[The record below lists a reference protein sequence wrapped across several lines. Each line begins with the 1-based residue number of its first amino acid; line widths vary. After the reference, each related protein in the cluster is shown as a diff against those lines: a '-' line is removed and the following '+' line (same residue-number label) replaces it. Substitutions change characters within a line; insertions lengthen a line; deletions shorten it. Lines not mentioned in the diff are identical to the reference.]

1 MSINPIVIIGGEP
14 QSVFIEILLKS
25 IKRKHLPIILISS
38 EDILIK
44 NIKKFNFKTKFN
56 YLNKDL
62 TNLNKNKINLININY
77 NKFSFLKKT
86 ITTESNNFIDLS
98 FKKALEVINR
108 IKCSGLINGPI
119 SKKTFLKGKFK
130 GITEFLAK
138 KTNSDDP
145 VMLIYN
151 RKLSVC
157 PLTTH
162 LPISKVSGKVKKK
175 LIIDKIKKIDFFY
188 KNILKT
194 SPKIAVTGLNPHCES
209 FDKDNKEKKEII
221 PAIKYLKRIRINVEG
236 PYSPDTIF
244 LKENTKRFDVIVG
257 MYHDQVLGPMKTLYG
272 FKAINITI
280 GLPFIRISPDHGPN
294 IQMLGKNKSDP
305 SSLLES
311 IRFLKKYAR

>member
-1 MSINPIVIIGGEP
+1 MSFNPIVIIGGEP

-98 FKKALEVINR
+98 FKKALEVINK

-162 LPISKVSGKVKKK
+162 LPISKVSRKVKKK
-175 LIIDKIKKIDFFY
+175 LIVDKVKKIYFFY

-194 SPKIAVTGLNPHCES
+194 NPRIAVTGLNPHCES

-221 PAIKYLKRIRINVEG
+221 PAIKYLKKIRINVEG

>member
-1 MSINPIVIIGGEP
+1 MSVNPIVIIGGEP

-44 NIKKFNFKTKFN
+44 NIKKFN

-98 FKKALEVINR
+98 FKKALEVINK

-151 RKLSVC
+151 RKLGVC

-175 LIIDKIKKIDFFY
+175 LIIDKVK
-188 KNILKT
+188 
-194 SPKIAVTGLNPHCES
+194 
-209 FDKDNKEKKEII
+209 
-221 PAIKYLKRIRINVEG
+221 
-236 PYSPDTIF
+236 
-244 LKENTKRFDVIVG
+244 
-257 MYHDQVLGPMKTLYG
+257 
-272 FKAINITI
+272 
-280 GLPFIRISPDHGPN
+280 
-294 IQMLGKNKSDP
+294 KNKF
-305 SSLLES
+305 
-311 IRFLKKYAR
+311 FL